1 MRPLSI
7 AVIAS
12 ASAIALTQIASAAD
26 LPRKAPAYTPP
37 PLPPAFTWTGCYI
50 GAHAGGGWGDKTI
63 SVPSLLPGVSATGH
77 VDGFLGGGQA
87 GCNLQFGGNWVI
99 GIEGE
104 GSAADIRGDLTR
116 TILGITGTGSAKT
129 NWIASATGRLGWAW
143 DRWLIYGKGGA
154 AWAHDEYSLV
164 IPVFLEQETANQT
177 RTGWTVGG
185 GVEWAV
191 WNNWSVKAEYDYYDF
206 GTSSVTLDGTFA
218 GAPIAVPGVEIR
230 QRISVGKLGINYRF

>member
-63 SVPSLLPGVSATGH
+63 SVPSLLPGVSETGH
-77 VDGFLGGGQA
+77 VDGFLGGGQV

-154 AWAHDEYSLV
+154 AWAHDEYSV
-164 IPVFLEQETANQT
+164 FIPVFPEQGSASET
-177 RTGWTVGG
+177 RTGWTVGV
-185 GVEWAV
+185 GVEWAF

-206 GTSSVTLDGTFA
+206 GTSSVILVGTFA

>member
-1 MRPLSI
+1 MRSLSI
-7 AVIAS
+7 AVFAS

-26 LPRKAPAYTPP
+26 LPRKAPVYTPP

-63 SVPSLLPGVSATGH
+63 SVPSLLPGVSVTGH
-77 VDGFLGGGQA
+77 VDGFLGGGQV

-99 GIEGE
+99 GLEGE
-104 GSAADIRGDLTR
+104 GSAADIRGDVTR

-154 AWAHDEYSLV
+154 AWAHDEYSAV

-177 RTGWTVGG
+177 RAGWTVGG
-185 GVEWAV
+185 GVEWAFL
-191 WNNWSVKAEYDYYDF
+191 NNWSVKAEYDYYDF
-206 GTSSVTLDGTFA
+206 GSSSVTLVGTFA

-230 QRISVGKLGINYRF
+230 QRISAGKLGINYRF